1 MNLSSI
7 SLNDNCKPR
16 RNMFIKYSNSF
27 MSMMNGGNEAI
38 EKAQKVNPV
47 TDKKLDKSMGI
58 ETLTIFPKQVIDGK
72 TIITA

>member
-1 MNLSSI
+1 MNVSSI

-58 ETLTIFPKQVIDGK
+58 ETLTIFPKLVIDGK

>member
-1 MNLSSI
+1 MNVSSI

-47 TDKKLDKSMGI
+47 TEKKLDKSMGI